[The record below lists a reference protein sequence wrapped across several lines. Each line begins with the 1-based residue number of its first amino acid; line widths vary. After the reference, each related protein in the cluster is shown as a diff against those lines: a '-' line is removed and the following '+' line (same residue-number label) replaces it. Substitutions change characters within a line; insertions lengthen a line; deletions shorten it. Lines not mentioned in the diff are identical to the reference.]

1 MPSSTS
7 PASRSRTR
15 PAVDVYENTAT
26 NNSGGILVFNLPGL
40 QVYGQRTR
48 VYDNLSF
55 ENNTPNFA
63 PAGNIVAGVPTGT
76 GLMVLA
82 NDKVEVFGNTF
93 RDNNTSQITMISYNT
108 AAVLGGLEVPD
119 LPEFDPFSES
129 LLDPRQHLHR
139 RRYDARPRCRVPAR
153 GPDARHHPADLLRR
167 RRRSR

>member
-1 MPSSTS
+1 M
-7 PASRSRTR
+7 
-15 PAVDVYENTAT
+15 
-26 NNSGGILVFNLPGL
+26 
-40 QVYGQRTR
+40 
-48 VYDNLSF
+48 SF

-108 AAVLGGLEVPD
+108 AALLGGLEVPD

-129 LLDPRQHLHR
+129 LWIHDNTYIGGGTMPDPDVAFLLGILMR
-139 RRYDARPRCRVPAR
+139 
-153 GPDARHHPADLLRR
+153 RHHPADLLRR